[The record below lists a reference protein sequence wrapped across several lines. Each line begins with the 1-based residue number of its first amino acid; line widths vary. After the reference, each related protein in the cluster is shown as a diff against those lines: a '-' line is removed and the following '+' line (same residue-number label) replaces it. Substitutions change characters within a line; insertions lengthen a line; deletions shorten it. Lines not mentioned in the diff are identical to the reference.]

1 MMEAIQTFVDGL
13 DYFIDMSL
21 QNPLFQLIYGYLA
34 VAFVVAIIIQIIMM
48 GKR

>member
-1 MMEAIQTFVDGL
+1 MITSIEAFIDAL
-13 DYFIDMSL
+13 DYFIDMTL
-21 QNPLFQLIYGYLA
+21 QNPLFQLVYGYLA